1 MTVRILLD
9 THIVVWAMVGSEKLS
24 GKAKALLADEESEL
38 YVSSASVWEVAI
50 KHDKRPEQIPVT
62 AEQVDRYCR
71 ECGIRQ
77 LPVRFR
83 HALKVAGLEKIH
95 EDPFDRILVAQ
106 AMDESMKLVSHDH
119 RLPPYGDFVIEV

>member
-1 MTVRILLD
+1 MRILLD
-9 THIVVWAMVGSEKLS
+9 THVIVWAMVGSEMLTDRIK
-24 GKAKALLADEESEL
+24 GLLADEESEL

-50 KHDKRPEQIPVT
+50 KHDKKPDQIPVT
-62 AEQVDRYCR
+62 AEQVDRFCR

>member
-1 MTVRILLD
+1 
-9 THIVVWAMVGSEKLS
+9 MVGSEKLT
-24 GKAKALLADEESEL
+24 GRIRELLADEENEL
-38 YVSSASVWEVAI
+38 FVSSASVWEVAI
-50 KHDKRPEQIPVT
+50 KHEKKPDQIPVT

-83 HALKVAGLEKIH
+83 HALKVSELEKIH

-106 AMDESMKLVSHDH
+106 AMDESMMLVSHDH